1 MNHDE
6 LAHLDAAYVLD
17 ALDAEDREVF
27 EQHLASCSACAQA
40 VREIE
45 PIPRLL
51 SRVDESEFRSD
62 EETGPVPE
70 TLLPRL
76 LHEVRSRQRR
86 RRRWALAAAAAV
98 VVLAGATAVVWTAW
112 PDDDPIA
119 ASPTAATMQQVGQD
133 VLRASLAM
141 EEVPWGTRLE
151 LTCTYDAPAGGY
163 RDDAPTPAY
172 TLAIRTGDGRWEQ
185 VATWRAVPGRTVT
198 VTGATAAGADD
209 ITSVEVRSASGR
221 ALLELDS

>member
-6 LAHLDAAYVLD
+6 LVQLDAAYVLG
-17 ALDAEDREVF
+17 ALDTEEREVF
-27 EQHLASCSACAQA
+27 EQHLASCTACAQA

-51 SRVDESEFRSD
+51 SQVDESVFGSD
-62 EETGPVPE
+62 GEADPVPE

-98 VVLAGATAVVWTAW
+98 VVLAGGTAVAWTGW
-112 PDDDPIA
+112 PDDEQA
-119 ASPTAATMQQVGQD
+119 AVTPAAIPMEQVGQD

-151 LTCTYDAPAGGY
+151 LTCTYEGAASAYRDAPA
-163 RDDAPTPAY
+163 PAY
-172 TLAIRTGDGRWEQ
+172 TLAVRTRDGRWEQ

-221 ALLELDS
+221 PLLELDS

>member
-6 LAHLDAAYVLD
+6 LSHLDAAYVLGS
-17 ALDAEDREVF
+17 LDIEDREVF
-27 EQHLASCSACAQA
+27 EQHLASCSACTQA

-45 PIPRLL
+45 PMPRLL
-51 SRVDESEFRSD
+51 SQVDESVFGSR
-62 EETGPVPE
+62 EETEPVPE

-98 VVLAGATAVVWTAW
+98 VVLAGGTAVAWTGW
-112 PDDDPIA
+112 PDDEQVAVAPA
-119 ASPTAATMQQVGQD
+119 GATMQQVGQD

-151 LTCTYDAPAGGY
+151 LTCTYEGSASGY
-163 RDDAPTPAY
+163 RDAPTPAY
-172 TLAIRTGDGRWEQ
+172 TLAVQTSDGRWEQ

-221 ALLELDS
+221 PLLELDS